1 MAIVLDRV
9 SIKLGTFKEKEVLRD
24 ISLKVDEGEFLLI
37 TGRNGSGKS
46 TLLQIMGG
54 INKPTSGSAYI
65 DGRIDCF
72 KKGTGI
78 LLQGSEDLFFR
89 ATVAQELGIA
99 ISSGDLHASTELID
113 MDMKWE
119 TFLERSPF
127 HMSFGEKRLLS
138 LTIILNKR
146 PQPRFLLLDEPL
158 VGLDGFY
165 KKKVLDLISKYPYS
179 VVVATHQIEP
189 FLDQASRIVV
199 LEGGRIAM
207 DNRIE
212 DLYNEGTMARLRSLD
227 VRVPESIEILTRLQ
241 KAGFDVEP
249 GDINLEKACIE
260 IINKR
265 KVLLPIE
272 KWSNC
277 YDEDN

>member
-1 MAIVLDRV
+1 MAIVLERV
-9 SIKLGTFKEKEVLRD
+9 SIKLGTFKEKEALKD
-24 ISLKVDEGEFLLI
+24 ISMSVDQGEFLLI
-37 TGRNGSGKS
+37 VGRNGSGKS

-54 INKPTSGSAYI
+54 IDKPTSGSAYI
-65 DGRIDCF
+65 DGRKDGF

-99 ISSGDLHASTELID
+99 IPYDNLDDSTELIAL
-113 MDMKWE
+113 DMKRE

-127 HMSFGEKRLLS
+127 NMSFGEKRLLS
-138 LTIILNKR
+138 LSIILNKR

-165 KKKVLDLISKYPYS
+165 KKKVLELISKYPYS

-199 LEGGRIAM
+199 IEGGRIAM
-207 DNRIE
+207 DSRIE
-212 DLYNEGTMARLRSLD
+212 GLFNERTIARLRSLV
-227 VRVPESIEILTRLQ
+227 VRVPESIEVLARLK
-241 KAGFDVEP
+241 KAGFDV
-249 GDINLEKACIE
+249 DLRDYTLEKACIE
-260 IINKR
+260 ILNKR

-272 KWSNC
+272 EWSHS